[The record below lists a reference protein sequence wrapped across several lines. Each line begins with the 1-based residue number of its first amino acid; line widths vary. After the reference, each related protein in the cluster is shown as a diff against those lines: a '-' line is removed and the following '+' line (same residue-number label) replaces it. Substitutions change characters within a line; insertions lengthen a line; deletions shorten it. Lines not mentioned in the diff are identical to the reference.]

1 MIKLVSE
8 LIQQRDAQT
17 PGSLYYWTQ
26 ILFSY
31 NSNHLE
37 GTQLTQDQT
46 QQLFETGRLTTATSI
61 KFDDALETANHF
73 RAFDQVLNTIDDPLS
88 KQYILDLH
96 QILKGGTSQ
105 DWDPRYNV
113 GGFKHEATTLAGQQ
127 LTASA
132 TEAPSQIVQLFCEW
146 NRHQYEDLADFAAF
160 HKRFEMI
167 HPFSDGNG
175 RIGRLLL
182 FKELCRCGQMPLFIS
197 SDHHADYLT
206 ALTAYA
212 TDPSQLQALFTAEQQ
227 SYTQAVLQL
236 NALEATVN

>member
-46 QQLFETGRLTTATSI
+46 QQLFETGRLTSTTSI
-61 KFDDALETANHF
+61 KFDDALETTNHF
-73 RAFDQVLNTIDDPLS
+73 RAFDQILNTIDDPLS
-88 KQYILDLH
+88 KQYIFDLH
-96 QILKGGTSQ
+96 RILKGGTSQ
-105 DWDPRYNV
+105 DWDPQYNV
-113 GGFKHEATTLAGQQ
+113 GGFKNEVKTLAGQQ
-127 LTASA
+127 LSTSVAE
-132 TEAPSQIVQLFCEW
+132 TPDQTIRLFCEW
-146 NRHQYEDLADFAAF
+146 NRRQHTDLADFAAF
-160 HKRFEMI
+160 HKRFEAI

-182 FKELCRCGQMPLFIS
+182 FKELCRCGQMPFLIA
-197 SDHHADYLT
+197 SDQQSAYLAALADYV
-206 ALTAYA
+206 
-212 TDPSQLQALFTAEQQ
+212 TDPKPLCHLFATAQQA
-227 SYTQAVLQL
+227 YTQAVLQL
-236 NALEATVN
+236 NALATTAK

>member
-46 QQLFETGRLTTATSI
+46 QELFETGRLTTTTSI

-73 RAFDQVLNTIDDPLS
+73 RAFDQILNTIDDPLS
-88 KQYILDLH
+88 KQYIFDLH

-113 GGFKHEATTLAGQQ
+113 GGFKHEAKMLAGQQ
-127 LTASA
+127 LSTSA
-132 TEAPSQIVQLFCEW
+132 AEAPDQTIHLFCEW
-146 NRHQYEDLADFAAF
+146 NRHQYTDLADFAAF
-160 HKRFEMI
+160 HKRFEVI
-167 HPFSDGNG
+167 HPFSDGSG

-182 FKELCRCGQMPLFIS
+182 FKELCRCGQMPFFIS
-197 SDHHADYLT
+197 SDRHTDYLDALAAYT
-206 ALTAYA
+206 ADPGQLCHLFA
-212 TDPSQLQALFTAEQQ
+212 TEQQ
-227 SYTQAVLQL
+227 AYTQAVLQL
-236 NALEATVN
+236 NALETTSK